1 MMQVSRGRDRV
12 GAALRDPRIDF
23 LRGLA
28 PYVIFFDHIFGDP
41 LAIFTYRIRGFFN
54 ATRTFF
60 FFSGIDYGTSCS
72 CKFGCDGKLGFIRL
86 AGTHGWTDA
95 FLSYVVQRCDDHAC
109 LSRMRREGTPR
120 RADILVLYMILTFV
134 LPLTFLG
141 ASDRYQRVGG
151 CADLRAPLPAWRVG

>member
-54 ATRTFF
+54 ATRNLIFL
-60 FFSGIDYGTSCS
+60 SGISYEIASS

-86 AGTHGWTDA
+86 AGTQGWTDT
-95 FLSYVVQRCDDHAC
+95 FFSYVVPA
-109 LSRMRREGTPR
+109 
-120 RADILVLYMILTFV
+120 
-134 LPLTFLG
+134 
-141 ASDRYQRVGG
+141 
-151 CADLRAPLPAWRVG
+151 LR